1 MTQNSS
7 SRQRISTDF
16 AIQIV
21 VISVISIFMTLAVA
35 NDFLHREFSSTTA
48 GLLLAM
54 LLAILLI
61 RFLVTRPKID
71 YDFAEHILYIAA
83 QKGQLEQ
90 EVPVKQ
96 IDKILF
102 SIFGFGRGSQSY
114 VIKYRDQ
121 SGSEQ
126 KIRLFTRMFDNSV
139 TTLIKDTK
147 AENHNLVTRNWSFG
161 FNELF
166 D

>member
-1 MTQNSS
+1 
-7 SRQRISTDF
+7 
-16 AIQIV
+16 
-21 VISVISIFMTLAVA
+21 
-35 NDFLHREFSSTTA
+35 
-48 GLLLAM
+48 M